1 MKIFGVIEILYYLCP
16 QKISSVTEILSVME
30 IRLAEKK
37 EVAQG
42 LSGEIQNLI
51 GAFLNGLD
59 VKESSRKLYGRTLK
73 QFFTWVEKTGKSLQ
87 ELTKADATEYKAYLE
102 NSLKLSPL
110 TIGSYIVSLRKFY
123 EWIENEGL
131 YKNITR
137 GIKTPPRSQA
147 FEKQYLSEGKSRE
160 LLGHFE
166 GLSLR
171 DYAIVN
177 LMLRTGL
184 RTIEVSRAQVGDI
197 CFMGEQRVLKIWG
210 KGKTEAEKGKDY
222 NFVVLTDK
230 PYLPIKNYLEATRK
244 GARSGEPLFTSNS
257 HQNQGQQLSTRTI
270 SGICKEG
277 LKSIGLDGKEYTA
290 HSLRHTTASLLLGH
304 GQTLLAVQHV
314 LRHESVNTTQRYT
327 KCKERELRLKDAP
340 EVALDLAF

>member
-1 MKIFGVIEILYYLCP
+1 MELCLF
-16 QKISSVTEILSVME
+16 KE
-30 IRLAEKK
+30 K

-42 LSGEIQNLI
+42 LRGEIQNLI

-59 VKESSRKLYGRTLK
+59 VKESSRKLYGRTLR
-73 QFFTWVEKTGKSLQ
+73 QFFAWVELTGKSLS
-87 ELTKADATEYKAYLE
+87 ELTRADATEYKSYLE
-102 NSLKLSPL
+102 TTLKLSPL

-123 EWIENEGL
+123 EWVENEGL
-131 YKNITR
+131 YKNIAR
-137 GIKTPPRSQA
+137 GIKSPQRSQA
-147 FEKQYLSEGKSRE
+147 FEKQYLSEEKSRE

-166 GLSLR
+166 ALSLR

-177 LMLRTGL
+177 LMIRTGL

-197 CFMGEQRVLKIWG
+197 CYMGEQRILKIWG

-230 PYLPIKNYLEATRK
+230 AYLPIKNYLEGARR

-257 HQNQGQQLSTRTI
+257 NQNHGEKLSTRTI

-304 GQTLLAVQHV
+304 GQPLLAVQHV
-314 LRHESVNTTQRYT
+314 LRHQSVNTTQRYT
-327 KCKERELRLKDAP
+327 KCKERELRLQNAP
-340 EVALDLAF
+340 ENALDFAF

>member
-1 MKIFGVIEILYYLCP
+1 MELCLF
-16 QKISSVTEILSVME
+16 KE
-30 IRLAEKK
+30 K

-42 LSGEIQNLI
+42 LRGEIQNLI

-59 VKESSRKLYGRTLK
+59 VKESSRKLYGRTLR
-73 QFFTWVEKTGKSLQ
+73 QFFAWVEFTGRSLS
-87 ELTKADATEYKAYLE
+87 ELTRADATEYKSYLE
-102 NSLKLSPL
+102 TTLKLSPL

-123 EWIENEGL
+123 EWVENEGL
-131 YKNITR
+131 YKNIAR
-137 GIKTPPRSQA
+137 GIKSPQRSQA
-147 FEKQYLSEGKSRE
+147 FEKQYLSEEKSRE

-166 GLSLR
+166 ALSLR

-177 LMLRTGL
+177 LMIRTGL

-197 CFMGEQRVLKIWG
+197 CYMGEQRILKIWG

-230 PYLPIKNYLEATRK
+230 AYLPIKNYLEGARR

-257 HQNQGQQLSTRTI
+257 NQNHGAKLSTRTI

-304 GQTLLAVQHV
+304 GQPLLAVQHV
-314 LRHESVNTTQRYT
+314 LRHQSVNTTQRYT
-327 KCKERELRLKDAP
+327 KCKERELRLQNAP
-340 EVALDLAF
+340 ETALDFAF

>member
-1 MKIFGVIEILYYLCP
+1 MELCLF
-16 QKISSVTEILSVME
+16 KE
-30 IRLAEKK
+30 K

-42 LSGEIQNLI
+42 LRGEIQNLI

-59 VKESSRKLYGRTLK
+59 VKESSRKLYGRTLR
-73 QFFTWVEKTGKSLQ
+73 QFFAWVELTGRSLS
-87 ELTKADATEYKAYLE
+87 ELTRADATEYKSYLE
-102 NSLKLSPL
+102 TTLKLSPL

-123 EWIENEGL
+123 EWVENEGL
-131 YKNITR
+131 YKNIAR
-137 GIKTPPRSQA
+137 GIKSPQRSQA
-147 FEKQYLSEGKSRE
+147 FEKQYLSEEKSRE

-166 GLSLR
+166 ALSLR

-177 LMLRTGL
+177 LMNRTGL

-197 CFMGEQRVLKIWG
+197 CYMGEQRILKIWG

-230 PYLPIKNYLEATRK
+230 AYLPIKNYLEGARR

-257 HQNQGQQLSTRTI
+257 NQNHGEKLSTRTI

-277 LKSIGLDGKEYTA
+277 LKNIGLDGKEYTA

-304 GQTLLAVQHV
+304 GQPLLAVQHV
-314 LRHESVNTTQRYT
+314 LRHQSVNTTQRYT
-327 KCKERELRLKDAP
+327 KCKERELRLQNAP
-340 EVALDLAF
+340 ETALDFAF

>member
-1 MKIFGVIEILYYLCP
+1 MELCLF
-16 QKISSVTEILSVME
+16 KE
-30 IRLAEKK
+30 K

-42 LSGEIQNLI
+42 LRGEIQNLI

-59 VKESSRKLYGRTLK
+59 VKESSRKLYGRTLR
-73 QFFTWVEKTGKSLQ
+73 QFFAWVELTGRSLS
-87 ELTKADATEYKAYLE
+87 ELTRADATEYKSYLE
-102 NSLKLSPL
+102 TTLKLSPL

-123 EWIENEGL
+123 EWVENEGL
-131 YKNITR
+131 YKNIAR
-137 GIKTPPRSQA
+137 GIKSPQRSQA
-147 FEKQYLSEGKSRE
+147 FEKQYLSEEKSRE

-166 GLSLR
+166 TLSLR

-177 LMLRTGL
+177 LMIRTGL

-197 CFMGEQRVLKIWG
+197 CYMGEQRVLKIWG

-230 PYLPIKNYLEATRK
+230 AYLPIKNYLEGARR

-257 HQNQGQQLSTRTI
+257 NQNHGEKLSTRTI

-304 GQTLLAVQHV
+304 GQPLLAVQHV
-314 LRHESVNTTQRYT
+314 LRHQSVNTTQRYT
-327 KCKERELRLKDAP
+327 KCKERELRLQNAP
-340 EVALDLAF
+340 ETALDFAF

>member
-1 MKIFGVIEILYYLCP
+1 
-16 QKISSVTEILSVME
+16 ME
-30 IRLAEKK
+30 LRVLDQK
-37 EVAQG
+37 EVTQTFK
-42 LSGEIQNLI
+42 EEVQNLQE
-51 GAFLNGLD
+51 AFLSGLD

-73 QFFTWVEKTGKSLQ
+73 QFFTWIEHTGRNLS

-102 NSLKLSPL
+102 NELKLSPL

-137 GIKTPPRSQA
+137 GIKTPQRSQA
-147 FEKQYLSEGKSRE
+147 FEKQYLSEAKSRE

-184 RTIEVSRAQVGDI
+184 RTIEVSRALVGDI

-230 PYLPIKNYLEATRK
+230 AYLPIKNYLEATRK
-244 GARSGEPLFTSNS
+244 GARGGEPLFTSTS
-257 HQNQGQQLSTRTI
+257 HQNQGKQLSTRTI

-277 LKSIGLDGKEYTA
+277 LRSIGLDGREYTA
-290 HSLRHTTASLLLGH
+290 HSLRHTTASLLLGN
-304 GQTLLAVQHV
+304 GQPLLAVQHV
-314 LRHESVNTTQRYT
+314 LRHASVNTTQRYT
-327 KCKERELRLKDAP
+327 KQKERELRLQNAP
-340 EVALDLAF
+340 EEALDTAI

>member
-1 MKIFGVIEILYYLCP
+1 MELSLFD
-16 QKISSVTEILSVME
+16 QKEL
-30 IRLAEKK
+30 
-37 EVAQG
+37 AQG
-42 LSGEIQNLI
+42 LSGETDTLI
-51 GAFLNGLD
+51 KAFLNGLD
-59 VKESSRKLYGRTLK
+59 VKESSRRLYGRTLK
-73 QFFTWVEKTGKSLQ
+73 QFFTWVGLTGRKLS

-102 NSLKLSPL
+102 TTLKLSPL
-110 TIGSYIVSLRKFY
+110 TVGSYVVSLRKFY
-123 EWIENEGL
+123 TWVENEGL
-131 YKNITR
+131 YRNITT
-137 GIKTPPRSQA
+137 GVKTPQRSQA
-147 FEKQYLSEGKSRE
+147 FEKQYLSEAKSRE
-160 LLGHFE
+160 LLGHFQ

-184 RTIEVSRAQVGDI
+184 RCIEVSRAQVGDI

-230 PYLPIKNYLEATRK
+230 TYLPIKNYLEATRK

-257 HQNQGQQLSTRTI
+257 HQNQGQQLTTRTI

-277 LKSIGLDGKEYTA
+277 LKSIGLDGREYTA

-304 GQTLLAVQHV
+304 GQSLLAVQHV
-314 LRHESVNTTQRYT
+314 LRHASVNTTQRYT
-327 KCKERELRLKDAP
+327 KQKERELRLQNAP
-340 EVALDLAF
+340 EEALDVAI

>member
-1 MKIFGVIEILYYLCP
+1 MYYLCA
-16 QKISSVTEILSVME
+16 QEISSVTKILKNME
-30 IRLAEKK
+30 LSLFTQK

-42 LSGEIQNLI
+42 LRRDIEDLVR
-51 GAFLNGLD
+51 AFLEGLD
-59 VKESSRKLYGRTLK
+59 VRESSRRLYGRTLK
-73 QFFTWVEKTGKSLQ
+73 QFFTWVGLTGRNLS
-87 ELTKADATEYKAYLE
+87 ELTKADATEYKSYLE
-102 NSLKLSPL
+102 TTLKLSPL

-160 LLGHFE
+160 LLEHYE

-197 CFMGEQRVLKIWG
+197 CFMGEQRVLKVWG
-210 KGKTEAEKGKDY
+210 KGRSEAEKGKGY

-230 PYLPIKNYLEATRK
+230 AYLPIRNYLEATRR
-244 GARSGEPLFTSNS
+244 GARSGEPLFTSTS
-257 HQNQGQQLSTRTI
+257 HQNQGKQLSTRTI
-270 SGICKEG
+270 SGIAKEG

-304 GQTLLAVQHV
+304 GQSLLAVQHV

-327 KCKERELRLKDAP
+327 KQKEREMRLQNAP
-340 EVALDLAF
+340 EEALDFAI

>member
-1 MKIFGVIEILYYLCP
+1 MCYICT
-16 QKISSVTEILSVME
+16 QKILSVTKILSVMK
-30 IRLAEKK
+30 LSLFEKK

-59 VKESSRKLYGRTLK
+59 VKESSRRLYGRTLK
-73 QFFTWVEKTGKSLQ
+73 QFFTWLRLTGRNLP
-87 ELTKADATEYKAYLE
+87 ELTKADIADYKNYLE
-102 NSLKLSPL
+102 TELKLSPL

-123 EWIENEGL
+123 NWVEAEGL
-131 YKNITR
+131 YKDITK

-160 LLGHFE
+160 LLGHYE

-184 RTIEVSRAQVGDI
+184 RCIEVSRAQVGDI

-210 KGKTEAEKGKDY
+210 KGKSEAEKGKDY

-230 PYLPIKNYLEATRK
+230 AYLPIKNYLEATRK

-257 HQNQGQQLSTRTI
+257 HQNQGKQLSTRTI

-314 LRHESVNTTQRYT
+314 LRHASVNTTQRYT
-327 KCKERELRLKDAP
+327 KQKERELRLQNAP

>member
-1 MKIFGVIEILYYLCP
+1 MELCLF
-16 QKISSVTEILSVME
+16 KE
-30 IRLAEKK
+30 K

-42 LSGEIQNLI
+42 LRGEIQNLI

-59 VKESSRKLYGRTLK
+59 VKESSRKLYGRTLR
-73 QFFTWVEKTGKSLQ
+73 QFFAWVELTGRSLS
-87 ELTKADATEYKAYLE
+87 ELTRADATEYKSYLE
-102 NSLKLSPL
+102 TTLKLSPL

-123 EWIENEGL
+123 EWVENEGL
-131 YKNITR
+131 YKNIAR
-137 GIKTPPRSQA
+137 GIKSPQRSQA
-147 FEKQYLSEGKSRE
+147 FEKQYLSEEKSRE

-166 GLSLR
+166 TLSLR

-177 LMLRTGL
+177 LMIRTGL

-197 CFMGEQRVLKIWG
+197 CYMGEQRILKIWG

-230 PYLPIKNYLEATRK
+230 AYLPIKNYLEGARR

-257 HQNQGQQLSTRTI
+257 NQNHGEKLSTRTI

-304 GQTLLAVQHV
+304 GQPLLAVQHV
-314 LRHESVNTTQRYT
+314 LRHQSVNTTQRYT
-327 KCKERELRLKDAP
+327 KCKERELRLQNAP
-340 EVALDLAF
+340 ETALDFAF

>member
-1 MKIFGVIEILYYLCP
+1 MELCLF
-16 QKISSVTEILSVME
+16 KE
-30 IRLAEKK
+30 K

-42 LSGEIQNLI
+42 LRGEIQNLI

-59 VKESSRKLYGRTLK
+59 VKESSRKLYGRTLR
-73 QFFTWVEKTGKSLQ
+73 QFFAWVELTGRSLS
-87 ELTKADATEYKAYLE
+87 ELTRADATEYKSYLE
-102 NSLKLSPL
+102 TTLKLSPL

-123 EWIENEGL
+123 EWVENEGL
-131 YKNITR
+131 YKNIAR
-137 GIKTPPRSQA
+137 GIKSPQRSQA
-147 FEKQYLSEGKSRE
+147 FEKQYLSEEKSRE

-166 GLSLR
+166 ALSLR

-177 LMLRTGL
+177 LMIRTGL
-184 RTIEVSRAQVGDI
+184 RTIEVSRAQVEDI
-197 CFMGEQRVLKIWG
+197 CYMGEQRILKIWG

-230 PYLPIKNYLEATRK
+230 AYLPIKNYLEGARR

-257 HQNQGQQLSTRTI
+257 NQNHGEKLSTRTI

-304 GQTLLAVQHV
+304 GQPLLAVQHV
-314 LRHESVNTTQRYT
+314 LRHQSVNTTQRYT
-327 KCKERELRLKDAP
+327 KCKERELRLQNAP
-340 EVALDLAF
+340 ETALDFAF

>member
-1 MKIFGVIEILYYLCP
+1 MELCLF
-16 QKISSVTEILSVME
+16 KE
-30 IRLAEKK
+30 K

-42 LSGEIQNLI
+42 LRGEIQNLI

-59 VKESSRKLYGRTLK
+59 VKESSRKLYGRTLR
-73 QFFTWVEKTGKSLQ
+73 QFFAWVELTGRSLS
-87 ELTKADATEYKAYLE
+87 ELTRADATEYKSYLE
-102 NSLKLSPL
+102 TTLKLSPL

-123 EWIENEGL
+123 EWVENEGL
-131 YKNITR
+131 YKNIAR
-137 GIKTPPRSQA
+137 GIKSPQRSQA
-147 FEKQYLSEGKSRE
+147 FEKQYLSEEKSRE

-166 GLSLR
+166 ALSLR

-177 LMLRTGL
+177 LMIRTGL

-197 CFMGEQRVLKIWG
+197 CYVGEQRILKIWG

-230 PYLPIKNYLEATRK
+230 AYLPIKNYLEGARR

-257 HQNQGQQLSTRTI
+257 NQNHGEKLSTRTI

-304 GQTLLAVQHV
+304 GQPLLAVQHV
-314 LRHESVNTTQRYT
+314 LRHQSVNTTQRYT
-327 KCKERELRLKDAP
+327 KCKERELRLQNAP
-340 EVALDLAF
+340 ETALDFAF

>member
-1 MKIFGVIEILYYLCP
+1 MELCLF
-16 QKISSVTEILSVME
+16 KE
-30 IRLAEKK
+30 K

-42 LSGEIQNLI
+42 LRGEIQNLI

-59 VKESSRKLYGRTLK
+59 VKESSRKLYGRTLR
-73 QFFTWVEKTGKSLQ
+73 QFFAWVELTGKSLS
-87 ELTKADATEYKAYLE
+87 ELTRADATEYKSYLE
-102 NSLKLSPL
+102 TTLKLSPL

-123 EWIENEGL
+123 EWVENEGL
-131 YKNITR
+131 YKNIAR
-137 GIKTPPRSQA
+137 GIKSPQRSQA
-147 FEKQYLSEGKSRE
+147 FEKQYLSEEKSRE

-166 GLSLR
+166 ALSLR

-177 LMLRTGL
+177 LMIRTGL

-197 CFMGEQRVLKIWG
+197 CYMGEQRILKIWG

-230 PYLPIKNYLEATRK
+230 AYLPIKNYLEGARR

-257 HQNQGQQLSTRTI
+257 NQNHGEKLSTRTI

-304 GQTLLAVQHV
+304 GQPLLAVQHV
-314 LRHESVNTTQRYT
+314 LRHQSVNTTQRYT
-327 KCKERELRLKDAP
+327 KCKERELRLQNAP
-340 EVALDLAF
+340 ETALDFAF